1 MIDDAN
7 AVPPSVRRAVSAA
20 TDPIAAAAELHRAL
34 NGFELSLVLF
44 FCSAEYEQRA
54 FAFEL
59 TRLFDG
65 VLVVGC
71 TGAGEIGPGGYHDN
85 SVTAVSFA
93 RPDFE
98 AVAALLVEGGGIDLG
113 RCGATITELRR
124 ELDRRLEGRPGDVN
138 RFGLLFMDSTTRREE
153 EVASLVGSALA
164 DLPMLGGSAG
174 DALAFERT
182 SIFYDGYFRP
192 EGAVLLLIATSRP
205 VQTFRSQ
212 HFVASDRK
220 VVVTEAAPERR
231 LVIELDAEPAVE
243 VYARLVGCPVAELT
257 PMVFATHPLVVRLGG
272 AEYVRAI
279 QKANSDGS
287 LSFYCAIDEGL
298 VLTLSEGR
306 DLLSHVEGLFQ
317 DIRDPDW
324 HAGSCDRL
332 RVRTQPPGGRA
343 QPDQAPSVAHARC
356 QQRHRFCELRRAMGL
371 NARQPDLHRNRHR
384 PEAGAMTVIARR
396 PARRAGARERQAAQD
411 P

>member
-1 MIDDAN
+1 MIDVSN
-7 AVPPSVRRAVSAA
+7 AMPPSVRRGVSAA
-20 TDPIAAAAELHRAL
+20 PDPIEAARELHRAL
-34 NGFELSLVLF
+34 GGPELSLVLF
-44 FCSAEYEQRA
+44 FCSAEYERPG
-54 FAFEL
+54 FAAEL

-65 VLVVGC
+65 TLVVGC

-85 SVTAVSFA
+85 TVTAVSFA

-98 AVAALLVEGGGIDLG
+98 AVAALLVEGGRIDLG
-113 RCGATITELRR
+113 RCGATIADLRR
-124 ELDRRLEGRPGDVN
+124 ELDRRLEGWASDAN
-138 RFGLLFMDSTTRREE
+138 RFALLLVDSTTRREE

-164 DLPMLGGSAG
+164 DLPVLGGSAG

-182 SIFYDGYFRP
+182 SVFYDGCFRP
-192 EGAVLLLIATSRP
+192 EGAVLLLVATSRP

-220 VVVTEAAPERR
+220 MVVTGAAPERR
-231 LVIELDAEPAVE
+231 LVTELDAEPAVE

-279 QKANSDGS
+279 QKANPDGS

-306 DLLSHVEGLFQ
+306 DLLSRGEGLFQ
-317 DIRDPDW
+317 DIQARIGTPDVVIGFECVLNRLEAERSQIKHHLSRLHDANNVTGFASFGEQW
-324 HAGSCDRL
+324 GSMH
-332 RVRTQPPGGRA
+332 VNQTFTG
-343 QPDQAPSVAHARC
+343 
-356 QQRHRFCELRRAMGL
+356 
-371 NARQPDLHRNRHR
+371 
-384 PEAGAMTVIARR
+384 IAI
-396 PARRAGARERQAAQD
+396 GQAAK